1 MSDRIEKVAEI
12 KVVADNT
19 GEIEKL
25 TNQINSLKADLD
37 KLNSKYDSSSS
48 SVKKF
53 DEANVKSR
61 KGVLENGGAMGLLS
75 AATGGLAM
83 DFKDAVEAIE
93 LTGVSLKGLR
103 GAIIATGIGALAIV
117 VLELVTNWDK
127 WRGVIMQ
134 TTPELEALNNIQGD
148 LTSKLKETYTE
159 LYTVKSAFD
168 QAKDGA
174 ISKKEALRIYN
185 ETLGDT
191 LGKAKSLEEAED
203 IYNRKTDAYIQAT
216 ELRMTAQLLL
226 GKAAEQAARLAT
238 GETVDLTFWDKVK
251 VGVSGYFFGAS
262 GAAKKTAELI
272 GSNTKEAENSKNKLI
287 KLAQQYQKKADDISK
302 EGGLNFQKVEEKKTA
317 TAKNSAKERENQLK
331 TLENFENKMLTDIAN
346 LNAKS
351 EADKLKILKDGEQKQ
366 LDAIKLSDAEKV
378 KAQELLNEKYRLLAI
393 KNEED
398 RAKAAKAVIDKYQ
411 REVDEMRDKTG
422 KVALANQQA
431 DELKV
436 LQDLYDKKLLTAEEF
451 EKAKILLADKYAIL
465 KKENDDKNAKEEAD
479 NTKADNDKKIAEEQA
494 VADAKLTINNMALDA
509 TIQGIGVLKMAFEK
523 NKGLQKALIIAESAA
538 GIAKMIINTKA
549 ANTATEL
556 KYALLP
562 GGSALAKAENTIR
575 NISTG
580 IGIAAN
586 VAATAKA
593 LKALG
598 GGSAEKGSVGSE
610 GGGGSAP
617 QANFNIVGQ
626 SDTNILAQT
635 IANRQQQPIE
645 AFVVGASVTRQQ
657 ELDDN
662 KIKNSTFL

>member
-53 DEANVKSR
+53 DEANKNTRRS
-61 KGVLENGGAMGLLS
+61 VLENGGAMGLLS

-127 WRGVIMQ
+127 WRGVIMK
-134 TTPELEALNNIQGD
+134 TTPELEALNDIQGD

-168 QAKDGA
+168 QARDGA

-203 IYNRKTDAYIQAT
+203 IYNRKTEAYIKAT

-238 GETVDLTFWDKVK
+238 GETVDLTFWDKVQ
-251 VGVSGYFFGAS
+251 VGVSGYFFGIE
-262 GAAKKTAELI
+262 GAAKKTAKII
-272 GSNTKEAENSKNKLI
+272 GSNVKEAEDSRDKLI
-287 KLAQQYQKKADDISK
+287 KLAQQYQNKADDISK

-317 TAKNSAKERENQLK
+317 TAKNSADELK
-331 TLENFENKMLTDIAN
+331 KINDKRIALEDQQWLKLQELT
-346 LNAKS
+346 KS
-351 EADKLKILKDGEQKQ
+351 KYDYDKILLQQKLDKDLEMAGNNIALQIALKKKFIEDSK
-366 LDAIKLSDAEKV
+366 AIDKKS
-378 KAQELLNEKYRLLAI
+378 
-393 KNEED
+393 EED
-398 RAKAAKAVIDKYQ
+398 RQKL
-411 REVDEMRDKTG
+411 VDERISKE
-422 KVALANQQA
+422 
-431 DELKV
+431 DEQWLR
-436 LQDLYDKKLLTAEEF
+436 LQELTMNKYDYD
-451 EKAKILLADKYAIL
+451 ILLLQQKYE
-465 KKENDDKNAKEEAD
+465 KEYEAAEGNAE
-479 NTKADNDKKIAEEQA
+479 
-494 VADAKLTINNMALDA
+494 
-509 TIQGIGVLKMAFEK
+509 
-523 NKGLQKALIIAESAA
+523 LQKALAEKLARDITDINKKRDEEDLTIFSEKQMEKARLANYAIQEIGSISQAFLGSSEKDAKKAFEIDKAMRIASTIMSSIEGAQNAYTTAQKSPITLGFPGYPLTMAVAA
-538 GIAKMIINTKA
+538 GVFGAAKVAAIAKQ
-549 ANTATEL
+549 
-556 KYALLP
+556 KY
-562 GGSALAKAENTIR
+562 
-575 NISTG
+575 
-580 IGIAAN
+580 
-586 VAATAKA
+586 
-593 LKALG
+593 
-598 GGSAEKGSVGSE
+598 KGSSSGTGGVGSE
-610 GGGGSAP
+610 GGGGAAAP

-645 AFVVGASVTRQQ
+645 AFVVGASVTKQQ

>member
-53 DEANVKSR
+53 DEANRNSR
-61 KGVLENGGAMGLLS
+61 KSVLDNGGAMGLLS

-148 LTSKLKETYTE
+148 LKSKLKETYTE

-203 IYNRKTDAYIQAT
+203 IYNRKTEAYIQAT

-238 GETVDLTFWDKVK
+238 GETADLTFWDKVQ
-251 VGVSGYFFGAS
+251 VGVSSYFFGAA
-262 GAAKKTAELI
+262 GAAKKTGELI

-302 EGGLNFQKVEEKKTA
+302 EGGLNFQKVEEKKTE
-317 TAKNSAKERENQLK
+317 TTKNSAKDRANQLK
-331 TLENFENKMLTDIAN
+331 ALENFENKILTDIAN
-346 LNAKS
+346 INGRTQEQKLDDLKKS
-351 EADKLKILKDGEQKQ
+351 EEKQ
-366 LDAIKLSDAEKV
+366 LKEIKLSNKEKE

-436 LQDLYDKKLLTAEEF
+436 LQDSYDKKLLTAEEF